1 MKNIPSLRKAHI
13 ITTGKALELN
23 LYKFHIRAE
32 RRYRDRYITLA
43 RHLIAQGVRV
53 DRMKRR
59 LAA

>member
-1 MKNIPSLRKAHI
+1 MKSLYKAHRV
-13 ITTGKALELN
+13 TTNKALELN

-53 DRMKRR
+53 DRMMKRR